1 MCRLRRNALGAGM
14 RRSTPTRALS
24 WAPVL
29 AAALLSGCSAV
40 RPVGPAPLEE
50 SEPLAAHAPKGE
62 AGGVFSTQAPWT
74 LVSDSRAFRP
84 GDVLTVV
91 LQETTQ
97 AKKSADTSF
106 AKRSGVTIPP
116 AVFGGDQ
123 VDLDVSLSAA
133 RDFNGSATSTQ
144 QNALQ
149 GAITVIVREV
159 LPNGLLRVSGEKS
172 LYLNQGEE
180 FIRLSG
186 YVRAT
191 DIDRDNRISS
201 LRVAN
206 ARIAYSGRGT
216 LNNSNSPG
224 WLTRFFSGPWMPF

>member
-1 MCRLRRNALGAGM
+1 MERAGVFP
-14 RRSTPTRALS
+14 SHRAS
-24 WAPVL
+24 PRIAPLL
-29 AAALLSGCSAV
+29 AAALLSACAAV
-40 RPVGPAPLEE
+40 RPVGPAPVENGDP
-50 SEPLAAHAPKGE
+50 SVAPPPKGE
-62 AGGVFSTQAPWT
+62 AGGVFTPQAPWT
-74 LVSDSRAFRP
+74 LVADSRAFRP

-91 LQETTQ
+91 LQETTH
-97 AKKSADTSF
+97 ASKSAGTSF
-106 AKRSGVTIPP
+106 AKQSAIAIPP
-116 AVFGGDQ
+116 AVFGGE
-123 VDLDVSLSAA
+123 VIDLDTSVSAK
-133 RDFNGSATSTQ
+133 RDFSGSATSQQ

-206 ARIAYSGRGT
+206 ARIVYSGRGA
-216 LNNSNSPG
+216 LESANSPG
-224 WLTRFFSGPWMPF
+224 WLTRFFNSSWMPF